1 MVRTSNCFLVD
12 GQFQPRWNKERLGQT
27 GVLEKRVTDG
37 LYRSIGCKERTE
49 SGDSLSE
56 RYCEGCRNSDDA
68 TLMELK
74 EKTGPKNIG
83 GS

>member
-1 MVRTSNCFLVD
+1 M
-12 GQFQPRWNKERLGQT
+12 
-27 GVLEKRVTDG
+27 TDG
-37 LYRSIGCKERTE
+37 LYRSIGYKERTE

-74 EKTGPKNIG
+74 EKTGPKNKG